1 MQCDWITANFA
12 PSVTILDDGSALDLG
27 YEILSHQG
35 KSGPEIIE
43 KIAAFTSGEILG
55 TGKVIKKDIIYTDEA
70 FDIGQVHIKV
80 GHSTL
85 IVHVQNEYMAV
96 DSKSGKRLTTYPD
109 VISLFRTADAHPLS
123 TNEIELDQEVTL
135 FKIDKSQFPLSSGV
149 TDPSVYPEVE
159 EALGIELYRYA
170 FPGE

>member
-1 MQCDWITANFA
+1 
-12 PSVTILDDGSALDLG
+12 
-27 YEILSHQG
+27 
-35 KSGPEIIE
+35 
-43 KIAAFTSGEILG
+43 
-55 TGKVIKKDIIYTDEA
+55 
-70 FDIGQVHIKV
+70 
-80 GHSTL
+80 
-85 IVHVQNEYMAV
+85 MAV

-159 EALGIELYRYA
+159 EALDIDLYRYA